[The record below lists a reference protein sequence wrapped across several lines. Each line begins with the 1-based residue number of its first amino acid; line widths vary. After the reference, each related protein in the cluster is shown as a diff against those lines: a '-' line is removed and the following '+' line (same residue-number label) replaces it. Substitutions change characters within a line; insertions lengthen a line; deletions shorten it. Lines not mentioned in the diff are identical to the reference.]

1 MLNISL
7 IVALAV
13 INTVWIYIFIFST
26 RLYRNSPKITNSQ
39 KITSPSSHIAVGR
52 EKTNILSNYGHEIK
66 LPSVSII
73 VPARNEEREI
83 CRCLTSLLGQ
93 NYPNYEIIAVDDNSS
108 DNTLLAMQKIRA
120 EHCQSVNRV
129 SENESVGEH
138 QYINQLQSNSAPI
151 NVNNSSPQM
160 YNKGQKDNL
169 TLTVSLPT
177 PVYTTTSSSNYKE
190 DKLKIISL
198 KNKPQ
203 DWAAKTW
210 ASQQGFLH
218 SKGDIIIF
226 TDADTCY
233 IDKNTIKESVSY
245 LLKENLAVFTGFPF
259 IELRDFWSKA
269 VSPVWRLIGIIFGT
283 NLTDINDPKSEAANL
298 NGCFIVIGRKI
309 FQKLGTYEAVRN
321 SIREDEALGMRAKRL
336 GYKIGGAC
344 MEDSLTALWS
354 RDFRTLW
361 LGIARTIIPI
371 FMDKRRKTKVVSE
384 MLMLFIMGTLPFMI
398 LPYALSISAHFFNS
412 ESHFGFNRNR
422 SDSPQ
427 YQLELSAQLS
437 WLIVLLDLSAC
448 FMLFVGVAGI
458 SRREFKI
465 SIVYASISPL
475 SAAFLVVAY
484 VSHLLSL
491 EIAHTDHGKFVEWQG
506 RKYFFHQR

>member
-1 MLNISL
+1 
-7 IVALAV
+7 
-13 INTVWIYIFIFST
+13 
-26 RLYRNSPKITNSQ
+26 
-39 KITSPSSHIAVGR
+39 
-52 EKTNILSNYGHEIK
+52 
-66 LPSVSII
+66 
-73 VPARNEEREI
+73 
-83 CRCLTSLLGQ
+83 
-93 NYPNYEIIAVDDNSS
+93 
-108 DNTLLAMQKIRA
+108 MQKIRA

-129 SENESVGEH
+129 SENESIGGH
-138 QYINQLQSNSAPI
+138 QYINQLQSNSTPVSI
-151 NVNNSSPQM
+151 NNSSPEM
-160 YNKGQKDNL
+160 YNKRQKDNL

-177 PVYTTTSSSNYKE
+177 SVYTTTSSSNYKE

-233 IDKNTIKESVSY
+233 VDKNAIKESVSY
-245 LLKENLAVFTGFPF
+245 LLKENLDVLTGFPF

-298 NGCFIVIGRKI
+298 NGCFILIGRNI

-321 SIREDEALGMRAKRL
+321 SIREDEALGMRAKRS

-361 LGIARTIIPI
+361 WGIARTIIPI

-384 MLMLFIMGTLPFMI
+384 MLMLFLMGTLPFMI
-398 LPYALSISAHFFNS
+398 LPYASSISAHFLNS
-412 ESHFGFNRNR
+412 VVSHFGFNRNR

-437 WLIVLLDLSAC
+437 FLILLLDLSAC
-448 FMLFVGVAGI
+448 FMLFVGAAGI
-458 SRREFKI
+458 ARRKFKI

-475 SAAFLVVAY
+475 SAAFLVIAY

-506 RKYFFHQR
+506 RKYFFYQR

>member
-1 MLNISL
+1 MSHS
-7 IVALAV
+7 AV

-129 SENESVGEH
+129 SENESIGEH

-344 MEDSLTALWS
+344 MEDELNCSL
-354 RDFRTLW
+354 
-361 LGIARTIIPI
+361 
-371 FMDKRRKTKVVSE
+371 VSG
-384 MLMLFIMGTLPFMI
+384 FSHIMVG
-398 LPYALSISAHFFNS
+398 HCENHNS
-412 ESHFGFNRNR
+412 NF
-422 SDSPQ
+422 
-427 YQLELSAQLS
+427 
-437 WLIVLLDLSAC
+437 
-448 FMLFVGVAGI
+448 
-458 SRREFKI
+458 
-465 SIVYASISPL
+465 
-475 SAAFLVVAY
+475 
-484 VSHLLSL
+484 
-491 EIAHTDHGKFVEWQG
+491 HG
-506 RKYFFHQR
+506 